1 MLLGSDKSGQWTEW
15 HNLAI
20 LRADELYDTHL
31 EELRAEGLLDDEP
44 LRRPDTRMNSSTM
57 PNTASYRELHDRVA
71 ARPGATERLAALRLD
86 TLAEIG
92 LYELRRSLERSQ
104 TDIAAELGIG
114 QPAVSQLE
122 RGDDV
127 KLSTLRGYLDS
138 LGARLQI
145 LAIFDGGEAE
155 MAILIRIGASA

>member
-1 MLLGSDKSGQWTEW
+1 
-15 HNLAI
+15 
-20 LRADELYDTHL
+20 
-31 EELRAEGLLDDEP
+31 
-44 LRRPDTRMNSSTM
+44 M
-57 PNTASYRELHDRVA
+57 PTTSPYRELHDRVA
-71 ARPGATERLAALRLD
+71 ARPGAADRLD

-104 TDIAAELGIG
+104 TDLAAELGIS

-127 KLSTLRGYLDS
+127 KLSTLRSYLDS

-145 LAIFDGGEAE
+145 LAIFDDGEAE
-155 MAILIRIGASA
+155 TAIPIRIGASA